1 MNSQYRAREE
11 RTFGKCPSPGEYV
24 PVNLQYNSLGVVTC
38 DCVTEDAS
46 CLTDKGDNGP
56 SCLRDT
62 SCAVPW
68 DPPSSAV
75 ALSADVGEGVG
86 VSVRVAVQ
94 KLLASRGLTLECLAT
109 PHVRVMWAAPGSQGH
124 ALKNRFYA

>member
-1 MNSQYRAREE
+1 MVTAGAQMNGQFRAREE
-11 RTFGKCPSPGEYV
+11 RTFGECPSPGECV
-24 PVNLQYNSLGVVTC
+24 PVNLQYNSLGLVTC

-46 CLTDKGDNGP
+46 CLTDEGDNGP

-75 ALSADVGEGVG
+75 AQGADVGEGVG
-86 VSVRVAVQ
+86 VSVRVAV
-94 KLLASRGLTLECLAT
+94 
-109 PHVRVMWAAPGSQGH
+109 
-124 ALKNRFYA
+124 